1 MVNTRVR
8 KITTIG
14 VLAAVSIVLGITRL
28 GLIPWING
36 LSLTIMHVPVIIGA
50 ILEGPL
56 VGGFI
61 GFLFG
66 IFTMIV
72 AAISATTPFDAAFIN
87 PLISVLP
94 RLFIGPA
101 SWLLY
106 ILINK
111 SLVKEPSS
119 AMAEGTTM
127 AGRVFLESL
136 AITSGAILGSL
147 VNTVLVLTALWI
159 FKILDWPVIIAVIVS
174 NGLIEAVVS
183 AFIVLA
189 VVSLRKHIPW
199 GRGKSRL
206 SREQAAAPPEE
217 QH

>member
-1 MVNTRVR
+1 MINTRVR
-8 KITTIG
+8 KITTTS

-56 VGGFI
+56 VGSFI
-61 GFLFG
+61 GFFFG
-66 IFTMIV
+66 VSTIIV
-72 AAISATTPFDAAFIN
+72 AAISATTPMDAAFIN

-101 SWLLY
+101 AWLLY
-106 ILINK
+106 VLINK
-111 SLVKEPSS
+111 SLVKEPHPI
-119 AMAEGTTM
+119 M
-127 AGRVFLESL
+127 AGRILFESL
-136 AITSGAILGSL
+136 AITAGAIVGSL
-147 VNTVLVLTALWI
+147 VNTVLVLSALWV
-159 FKILDWPVIIAVIVS
+159 FKILDWPVIVAVVLS

-183 AFIVLA
+183 ALIVLA

-199 GRGKSRL
+199 GSGKSKL
-206 SREQAAAPPEE
+206 SQEESATPPGNP
-217 QH
+217 H

>member
-28 GLIPWING
+28 GLIPWVNG

-72 AAISATTPFDAAFIN
+72 AAISATTPFDAAFVN

-111 SLVKEPSS
+111 SLVREPHP
-119 AMAEGTTM
+119 TM

-147 VNTVLVLTALWI
+147 VNTVFVLTALWI
-159 FKILDWPVIIAVIVS
+159 FKILDWPVIVAVVLS

-183 AFIVLA
+183 ALIVLA

-199 GRGKSRL
+199 GSGKSKL
-206 SREQAAAPPEE
+206 SREQTAEPADNPD
-217 QH
+217 

>member
-1 MVNTRVR
+1 MVNDRVR

-66 IFTMIV
+66 VFTMIV
-72 AAISATTPFDAAFIN
+72 AAISATTPFDAAFVN

-94 RLFIGPA
+94 RIFIGPA
-101 SWLLY
+101 AWLLY
-106 ILINK
+106 ILIDK
-111 SLVKEPSS
+111 SLVKEPHP
-119 AMAEGTTM
+119 AKAF
-127 AGRVFLESL
+127 RVFLESL
-136 AITSGAILGSL
+136 AIASGAILGSL
-147 VNTVLVLTALWI
+147 VNTVFVLTALWI
-159 FKILDWPVIIAVIVS
+159 FKILDWTVIIAVVLS

-199 GRGKSRL
+199 GSGKSRL
-206 SREQAAAPPEE
+206 SRE
-217 QH
+217 